1 MWLFTRYGFYSI
13 SVRTGSTK
21 TCVRARLNSHLQALR
36 DRFARL
42 RGCEIT
48 ISEANDYRYRM
59 LVPRRAWESAMLE
72 LVKEQTWSNFKNEVA
87 RFNGCGDYEQALHHI
102 WWIMFNLQEK
112 GERDVRQ
119 LPGRP

>member
-1 MWLFTRYGFYSI
+1 
-13 SVRTGSTK
+13 
-21 TCVRARLNSHLQALR
+21 
-36 DRFARL
+36 
-42 RGCEIT
+42 
-48 ISEANDYRYRM
+48 M
-59 LVPRRAWESAMLE
+59 LG

-87 RFNGCGDYEQALHHI
+87 RFNGCDDYEQALHQI